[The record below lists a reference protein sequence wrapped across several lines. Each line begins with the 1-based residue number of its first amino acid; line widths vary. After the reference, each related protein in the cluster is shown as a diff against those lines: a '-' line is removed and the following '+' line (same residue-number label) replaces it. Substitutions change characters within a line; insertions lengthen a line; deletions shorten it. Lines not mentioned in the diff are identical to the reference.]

1 MREKVR
7 DAARELGLDVTV
19 KTLER
24 STKTVGEAAAA
35 VGCDESRIAKSIVV
49 VCDGDPVVCVT
60 SGAHRVDLERVA
72 LALDCAEVRTAAPDE
87 VRAATGFPVGGV
99 PPFGH
104 GLPVLFDESLLRHER
119 VWAAG
124 GDANSLF
131 EVDPRELI
139 DCTTAQVVPLG
150 DEA

>member
-19 KTLER
+19 QTLER
-24 STKTVGEAAAA
+24 STKTVGDAAAA
-35 VGCDESRIAKSIVV
+35 VGCDESMIAKSIVV

-60 SGAHRVDLERVA
+60 SGAHRVDVEQVA
-72 LALDCAEVRTAAPDE
+72 VALDCAEVRVATPGE

-99 PPFGH
+99 PPVAH

-119 VWAAG
+119 IWAAA
-124 GDANSLF
+124 GDSNSLF
-131 EVDPRELI
+131 DVDPQQLVR
-139 DCTTAQVVPLG
+139 CTSARVLHLG
-150 DEA
+150 AAP